1 MRNWGKSKLKY
12 CPIINKVW
20 QISSRNNKEDILVLY
35 DDMPTY
41 GLDKQQAPTDLKIRK
56 AQRQMRSCV

>member
-1 MRNWGKSKLKY
+1 MRNCVKSKLKY
-12 CPIINKVW
+12 CPVINKVW

-56 AQRQMRSCV
+56 A